1 MTALEEYRERSRKAI
16 NKEDTRAVYVYDMDT
31 YNIDGYFE
39 IKDSL
44 LELQGYRK
52 AYNRLLE
59 EKRKLS
65 EKVKKNEG
73 KRYYLKKFNG
83 EGRCLL
89 IDKDELALEVIS
101 NVIDDI
107 ELNIELSKVV
117 E

>member
-1 MTALEEYRERSRKAI
+1 MTTLEEYRERSRKAI
-16 NKEDTRAVYVYDMDT
+16 NKEDTRAVYEYDMAT

-59 EKRKLS
+59 EKRLLT
-65 EKVKKNEG
+65 ERIKKNE
-73 KRYYLKKFNG
+73 
-83 EGRCLL
+83 E
-89 IDKDELALEVIS
+89 KDAVIYKDNVALEIIS

>member
-1 MTALEEYRERSRKAI
+1 MTTLEEYRERSRKAI
-16 NKEDTRAVYVYDMDT
+16 NKEDPRAVYVYDMAT

-59 EKRKLS
+59 EKRLLT
-65 EKVKKNEG
+65 ERIKKNE
-73 KRYYLKKFNG
+73 
-83 EGRCLL
+83 E
-89 IDKDELALEVIS
+89 KDAVIYKDNVALEIIS

>member
-1 MTALEEYRERSRKAI
+1 MTTLEEYIKRSREAI
-16 NKEDTRAVYVYDMDT
+16 NKEDPRAVYEYDMTT

-59 EKRKLS
+59 EKRLLF
-65 EKVKKNEG
+65 ERIKKNEE
-73 KRYYLKKFNG
+73 KDITIYKDNVAL
-83 EGRCLL
+83 EIISTL
-89 IDKDELALEVIS
+89 IDT
-101 NVIDDI
+101 I
-107 ELNIELSKVV
+107 ELYIELSKVV